1 MEKSKGLS
9 IRVEERGN
17 GPKKPEKG
25 GGGGGCCSVACCVVG
40 CATCTNKSEK

>member
-1 MEKSKGLS
+1 MGKSKGLS

-17 GPKKPEKG
+17 GPQKPVKDNPN
-25 GGGGGCCSVACCVVG
+25 GCCSVACCVVG